1 MLATTPTQKKGLTL
15 SQNYNIHHI
24 TGIEIIP
31 NNHPTIPAIDLIIC
45 HADFDGNVTKLKVD
59 LFADTYAELG
69 AILQAL
75 AEDCLKAIVVAKTVE
90 ALATE

>member
-1 MLATTPTQKKGLTL
+1 M
-15 SQNYNIHHI
+15 SQNYNIHGI

-31 NNHPTIPAIDLIIC
+31 NDHPTIPTIDLIIR
-45 HADFDGNVTKLKVD
+45 HANFDGSVTKLKID

-69 AILQAL
+69 AILEAL
-75 AEDCLKAIVVAKTVE
+75 AKDCVNAVVVAKTVE